1 MGKVNVSEDW
11 YIANI
16 LDFIKQAEINLPTE
30 LSNIIRKSNF
40 KWVELRPE
48 IGVLQLK
55 NLKLK
60 EINHANVVNR
70 TSRGI

>member
-40 KWVELRPE
+40 KWVEQRPE

-55 NLKLK
+55 NFKLK